1 MEVENDVLNRI
12 VKQVHEEIPIN
23 VSHMEEE
30 NDVMT
35 QIVNQAHEKNPI
47 NV

>member
-1 MEVENDVLNRI
+1 MEEENDVLNRI

-23 VSHMEEE
+23 VSHMEVE
-30 NDVMT
+30 NDVMNP
-35 QIVNQAHEKNPI
+35 IVIQVHEKNPI